1 MLRRALLASLGLLA
15 VLAVPAS
22 AKDYASTA
30 LNIVPSGEYGGVPV
44 PGDAGRQAEM
54 YDGLTPLFNQVTT
67 PDLTKYFKSEALG
80 AAGTPG
86 PTRVERTPRKGLKI
100 VRDSFNVPH
109 LTGKRRSD
117 AIWGAGWV
125 AREDRGLLLAEAR
138 YASRFAALDAPG
150 ISSIALITGLK
161 QVKTTA
167 QTDRIIEREQTRALK
182 RRGKEGRAMLRDI
195 DTYVAGVN
203 ARRKFEKSKEKPYTR
218 VDVYAATALAGQ
230 LFGQG
235 GGDEVRRS
243 QLLDGLQKRLGT
255 AQAQQ
260 VFDDVSQHQDG
271 DTPVSIGKSFPYENI
286 PAGRSGNAIIDA
298 GSVTNAKAIA
308 YPAAAK
314 RYASNFLMVS
324 GSRSATGHPLLV
336 GGPQIGYYYPGLTFE
351 LEVNA
356 PGMHVRGVSYPGL
369 AAPMLIG
376 RGEDFAWTLTS
387 AGSDTNDQFVETL
400 CGGLKTKYLYKGKCR
415 RMGRVNAGRIG
426 GVGTVKY
433 LTTVHGPVQGY
444 ATSGGRK
451 VAISFDR
458 SSHGRDALWQIIF
471 RRFSHGQ
478 VTGLRSFYSA
488 AATSPYTFNVG
499 YADDKNIAMYSA
511 GRLPIRDKRVDP
523 RLPTK
528 GTGKYDWKG
537 FLSAKK
543 HPREANPA
551 SGALVNWNNMPAP
564 GFGPADEEW
573 DYGSTHRVQM
583 LNAGVAAR
591 QTHDPASL
599 TSAMNAAATQDLRVV
614 GSTFDGI
621 AGVLNTGPAPS
632 SRARQ
637 MLDLL
642 ETWRAQGGSRLD
654 RDLDGKMDAG
664 AAPAIMDAVY
674 PKIADA
680 VTGGVFGPQLDEYKK
695 LEGATNGPASGFT
708 GGRISIVDKD
718 LRQLLGQDFQKP
730 FKTRFCG
737 GGDLAACRDA
747 LWAAFEQAGN
757 ELAAAQGTPDPAAW
771 TSDANAERIKFVPG
785 LLQTTIRYTNRPSGI
800 QQVIS
805 FSGHRKTR
813 R

>member
-1 MLRRALLASLGLLA
+1 MVRRPLLASLIALA
-15 VLAVPAS
+15 VFAVPAS
-22 AKDYASTA
+22 AKDYAGTA

-44 PGDAGRQAEM
+44 PPNAGQQAEM
-54 YDGLTPLFNQVTT
+54 YDGLTPLFNNVTA

-80 AAGTPG
+80 AARTPG
-86 PTRVERTPRKGLKI
+86 PTRVEGTPRRGLKI
-100 VRDSFNVPH
+100 VRDAFNVPH
-109 LTGKRRSD
+109 ITGKTPAD

-125 AREDRGLLLAEAR
+125 AREDRGLLLAQAR

-150 ISSIALITGLK
+150 ISSIDLIKGLK

-167 QTDRIIEREQTRALK
+167 QTDRIIAREQTGALK

-203 ARRKFEKSKEKPYTR
+203 ARRKFEKSKQKRFTR

-243 QLLDGLQKRLGT
+243 ELLSALQKRVGA

-260 VFDDVSQHQDG
+260 VFDDVSEHQDA
-271 DTPVSIGKSFPYENI
+271 DTPVTIDKTFPYEPI
-286 PAGRSGNAIIDA
+286 PGSKAGNAIIDA
-298 GSVTNAKAIA
+298 GSVTNAKAVA
-308 YPAAAK
+308 YPAAAR
-314 RYASNFLMVS
+314 RYMSNFLMVS

-351 LEVNA
+351 MEVNA
-356 PGMHVRGVSYPGL
+356 PGMHTRGVSYPGL

-400 CGGLKTKYLYKGKCR
+400 CGGSTTKYLYKGKCR
-415 RMGRVNAGRIG
+415 KMGRVKAGRIG
-426 GVGTVKY
+426 GVGTVAFR
-433 LTTVHGPVQGY
+433 TTVHGPVQAY
-444 ATSGGRK
+444 ATSGGKK
-451 VAISFDR
+451 VAISFAR
-458 SSHGRDALWQIIF
+458 SSHGRDVLWQLIF

-478 VTGLRSFYSA
+478 VTGLKSFYAA

-511 GRLPIRDKRVDP
+511 GRLPIRDEEVDP

-528 GTGKYDWKG
+528 GTGKYEWKG
-537 FLSAKK
+537 FLAERK

-551 SGALVNWNNMPAP
+551 SGTLVNWNNKPAA
-564 GFGPADEEW
+564 GFGSADEEW
-573 DYGSTHRVQM
+573 DYGSIQRVQM
-583 LNAGVAAR
+583 LNAGLAGR
-591 QTHDPASL
+591 QTHDLASV
-599 TSAMNAAATQDLRVV
+599 TSAMNGAATQDLRVV
-614 GSTFDGI
+614 GSVFDGI
-621 AGVLNTGPAPS
+621 DGVLNTGPAPNPTV
-632 SRARQ
+632 RE
-637 MLDLL
+637 MLTKL
-642 ETWRAQGGSRLD
+642 EQWRAAGGSRVD
-654 RDLDGKMDAG
+654 ADLDGKMDAG
-664 AAPAIMDAVY
+664 AAPAIMDAVF
-674 PKIADA
+674 PKIADTVA
-680 VTGGVFGPQLDEYKK
+680 GGVFGPQLDQYKQ
-695 LEGATNGPASGFT
+695 LEGTNSARSDFS
-708 GGRISIVDKD
+708 GGRIGLVDKD
-718 LRQLLGQDFQKP
+718 LRQLLGQDFKTP

-737 GGDLAACRDA
+737 GGDLATCRDA
-747 LWAAFEQAGN
+747 LWAAFDAAGN

-785 LLQTTIRYTNRPSGI
+785 LLPTTIRYTNRPSGI

-805 FSGHRKTR
+805 FSGR
-813 R
+813 RAKRR